1 MRLAHRRRDGLAPFA
16 IEIAE
21 AAVTVTVRLLRAVLL
36 PQQHQRDAA
45 PLHLLVHLAPID
57 AARGGPVSHGIGKR
71 RRSSSASSIASG
83 TGQVM
88 PITRARRTYSPIT
101 VLPTPVASLICRKLI
116 PSVCLSRNTSRTL
129 RIDNLS
135 AGIRNPSR

>member
-1 MRLAHRRRDGLAPFA
+1 MNPETLERPKSVTLGRFISAWILRQS
-16 IEIAE
+16 IAG
-21 AAVTVTVRLLRAVLL
+21 RSRAVS
-36 PQQHQRDAA
+36 PGA
-45 PLHLLVHLAPID
+45 
-57 AARGGPVSHGIGKR
+57 GNS

-83 TGQVM
+83 TGQLM
-88 PITRARRTYSPIT
+88 PITPARRTYSPTT

-135 AGIRNPSR
+135 AGIGTPFLLRGP